1 MANEQASVSLHF
13 SDGTPDAELPIYRGT
28 CGPDVIDISQLY
40 KKTGKFTFDPGF
52 VATASCRSNITYIDG
67 QAGKLLYR
75 GYPIEQLAD
84 RCNYLEVCYLLLYG
98 ELPNEREKRDFEYLV
113 THHTMVNDQLQ
124 YFLHEFRRDAHPM
137 AIILG
142 LVGAMSAFYPKSCN
156 VLDPAQ
162 RNMAAVQMIAKMPT
176 LVAMAYKHSVSDPVI
191 YPRNELT
198 YSENFLHMMFATPC
212 ERYPVNPVLA
222 RAIDRIFILHAD
234 HEQNASTSTVRLCAS
249 SGTSPFAAIAA
260 GISCLW
266 GPRHGGANEAALR
279 MLMDI
284 LDRGGE
290 AHIGEFIS
298 KVKDHSSGIRL
309 MGFGHRVYKSYDPRA
324 KIMRETCHDVLE
336 ELGLKNDPL
345 FKVALKLEEIAL
357 SDDYFVSRNLY
368 PNVDFYSGIVQKA
381 IGIPVAL
388 FTAVFAMA
396 RMVGWFA
403 QMNEMIED
411 PAQRIGRPRQLY
423 TGAAEREVLPI
434 EERQ

>member
-1 MANEQASVSLHF
+1 
-13 SDGTPDAELPIYRGT
+13 
-28 CGPDVIDISQLY
+28 
-40 KKTGKFTFDPGF
+40 
-52 VATASCRSNITYIDG
+52 
-67 QAGKLLYR
+67 
-75 GYPIEQLAD
+75 
-84 RCNYLEVCYLLLYG
+84 
-98 ELPNEREKRDFEYLV
+98 
-113 THHTMVNDQLQ
+113 MVNDQLQ

-381 IGIPVAL
+381 IGIPVSL